1 MLLSVI
7 TSLVN
12 TILQSKTPRA
22 VRLFFF
28 GVNLT
33 ALTMKDGRVRPIAVG
48 CTLWCLVAKSAG
60 TYIMDAMGALLAPCQ
75 LIYGTAL
82 DCEAA
87 VRNLQPGHVILKLDF
102 KNAFNCIHCDK
113 VLQAVSDLAPELVP
127 FVYSAYSEPSSI
139 FWGET
144 PSCRWRE
151 CNKEIP
157 LGPYCSASPFTSLP
171 PSWRLYLFY
180 LDDGTLGGEA
190 EQVLQDLLLI
200 VFL

>member
-12 TILQSKTPRA
+12 TVLQSKMPRA

-48 CTLWCLVAKSAG
+48 CTLWRLVAKSAG
-60 TYIMDAMGALLAPCQ
+60 TYVMDSMGALLAPCQ
-75 LIYGTAL
+75 LRYGTAL
-82 DCEAA
+82 GCEAA
-87 VRNLQPGHVILKLDF
+87 VHATRLYLRNLQPGHVILKLDF

-113 VLQAVSDLAPELVP
+113 VLQAVSDLVPELVP

-139 FWGET
+139 FWGEN
-144 PSCRWRE
+144 SLLSFE
-151 CNKEIP
+151 GVQQGDP
-157 LGPYCSASPFTSLP
+157 LGPL
-171 PSWRLYLFY
+171 LFY
-180 LDDGTLGGEA
+180 LTIYKLTSQLE
-190 EQVLQDLLLI
+190 I
-200 VFL
+200 VSFLP